1 MAGFARP
8 CDPIRGADHSRPVEA
23 LTDHIGSQG
32 PRPRVRAE
40 SSVVDF
46 VQDLDAFGLGDAF
59 KHGLTDPLLVKL
71 SLNECE
77 VPASVFEVLGFV
89 DIAWMVISLQE
100 QGYWCPLVFDHDEV
114 DYAVALG
121 VVGYLEALWAA
132 DGWRADDMVEYVGGQ
147 GLTSG
152 SCLGNA
158 SASSFLA
165 RSMCYKVKPLNCLSR
180 LWTAAR
186 YCISAG
192 SFAA

>member
-1 MAGFARP
+1 
-8 CDPIRGADHSRPVEA
+8 
-23 LTDHIGSQG
+23 
-32 PRPRVRAE
+32 VRAA

-46 VQDLDAFGLGDAF
+46 THDLDAFGLGDTF

-71 SLNECE
+71 SFNECE
-77 VPASVFEVLGFV
+77 VPALVFEALGFV

-100 QGYWCPLVFDHDEV
+100 QGYWCPPVFGHDEV

-152 SCLGNA
+152 GCLGQCVGLLILGSVHVLQGKA
-158 SASSFLA
+158 LELSLETADSREILHKCGVLCCVIFLDLA
-165 RSMCYKVKPLNCLSR
+165 DDHFGVCFDY
-180 LWTAAR
+180 
-186 YCISAG
+186 AG
-192 SFAA
+192 GDTKCP